1 LDADQDART
10 DLLLFTRDKPMMM
23 LHAEAEGFKLTESKD
38 MGQFGLVKAASADN
52 TAVFDIDGDGQA
64 ELLIADSNFVRA
76 VRYEP
81 QPPAGI
87 SPGWQV
93 AEQINASDSASK
105 LVSLAVLGRRIVA
118 ADRENDRLIIMAP
131 DADHTGRGW
140 RATESINVKGFDF
153 HSIHAG
159 SLRGDGHENILA
171 IGNDGFGV
179 IRLAGSRTA
188 FREFASWRTDEEQR
202 RQHELTTG
210 DVNGD
215 GFTDLIALDAGEQ
228 MCEIFTISEAGRLLY
243 ATGFQVFE
251 SKIFSGGEPR
261 EYEPS
266 DALVA
271 DVTGDGADDLVLLA
285 HDRILIYPQMTGH
298 SRARSSRAGEQ

>member
-1 LDADQDART
+1 
-10 DLLLFTRDKPMMM
+10 
-23 LHAEAEGFKLTESKD
+23 
-38 MGQFGLVKAASADN
+38 
-52 TAVFDIDGDGQA
+52 
-64 ELLIADSNFVRA
+64 
-76 VRYEP
+76 
-81 QPPAGI
+81 
-87 SPGWQV
+87 
-93 AEQINASDSASK
+93 
-105 LVSLAVLGRRIVA
+105 RIVA